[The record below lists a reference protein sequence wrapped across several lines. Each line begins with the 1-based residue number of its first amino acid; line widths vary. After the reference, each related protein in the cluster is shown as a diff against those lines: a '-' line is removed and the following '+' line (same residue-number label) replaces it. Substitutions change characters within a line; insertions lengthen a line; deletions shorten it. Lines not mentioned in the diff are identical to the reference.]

1 MTEAYSATAIGGTT
15 VAVGLPHPRE
25 ELRVPAHTIVGEER
39 RIVGSYMGSC
49 APQRDIPRLLG
60 LHLAGR
66 LPVEQL
72 ISGTTDLDSV
82 NAGLDALHGAAVLRQ
97 IVVPGRTAA
106 VTMT

>member
-1 MTEAYSATAIGGTT
+1 
-15 VAVGLPHPRE
+15 
-25 ELRVPAHTIVGEER
+25 
-39 RIVGSYMGSC
+39 MGSC